1 MLNREG
7 GGGFFNEAK
16 PISGS
21 KNTVVRDRVDL
32 RVVIV

>member
-1 MLNREG
+1 MLNRE

-16 PISGS
+16 PISGR
-21 KNTVVRDRVDL
+21 KNSVVRDRVDL